1 MLKTILKNYW
11 FSYKEASIYL
21 ASLELWNSI
30 ASSISR
36 KSWENRV
43 TTYTI
48 LKEFKKRWII
58 NEITKDWVKYFSAIS
73 PKDLIRAEER
83 KIEKLKNILP
93 ELMAI
98 SNIHNNKTK
107 VYFYEWVE
115 KLKTL
120 FKQIVDEWESM
131 NEPFLTF
138 VWTLEINEKMK
149 DFLENEFVEYRMKQ
163 KTKTRA
169 IIADKNSRYAKY
181 HEDKHDTL
189 VINDPVFEMWN
200 EIVLY
205 WNWKIWVLSYFE
217 KEVYWL
223 VIESKVL
230 YKWLKSMFNLIWK
243 AYKK

>member
-1 MLKTILKNYW
+1 MLTEKLKDYW
-11 FSYKEASIYL
+11 FSSKEANIYI
-21 ASLELWNSI
+21 ATLELWNAL
-30 ASSISR
+30 ASSIAR
-36 KSWENRV
+36 KSWENRW
-43 TTYTI
+43 TTYTV
-48 LKEFKKRWII
+48 LKELKQKWII
-58 NEITKDWVKYFSAIS
+58 FEINKDWVKYFSAIS
-73 PKDLIRAEER
+73 PKELIKNEER

-107 VYFYEWVE
+107 VYFYDWAE
-115 KLKTL
+115 KLKML
-120 FKQIVDEWESM
+120 FKQIVDEWDNM
-131 NEPFLTF
+131 TDPFLTF
-138 VWTLEINEKMK
+138 VWTLEIDEKMK
-149 DFLENEFVEYRMKQ
+149 YFLENEFVEYRMKQ
-163 KTKTRA
+163 KTKTKA

-189 VINDPVFEMWN
+189 VINDPIFEMWN

-205 WNWKIWVLSYFE
+205 WWWKIWVLSYFE

-223 VIESKVL
+223 VIESSVL